1 MNFKKIWIIKKIGI
15 ILVGFVFVFMIIP
28 SLCWTK
34 DYPNKPIEF
43 VNPYAPG
50 GANDL
55 CIRIIGEKMADFL
68 GQPIVVVNKVGGAAA
83 VGSIYVANSKPDG
96 YTLLGNT
103 GGFVTRPLYDPRV
116 PYRYTQF
123 RPIGIPAK
131 HENVLCVN
139 KNLPTKNIAE
149 LITYAKGNPGALSY
163 SIAGKGGVT
172 YLAMEY
178 LKYKTHLTDIHLQC
192 VPYQGDAPALL
203 AILGNHVQVSV
214 TNIAFALQYIKS
226 NSIQPIAILSKKRDP
241 LLPEI
246 PTSFEQGFQDVVAS
260 SYFLWL
266 APVGTPDE
274 IIKKLE
280 NTVEKALQDKGVQE
294 KLLKIDITAGFM
306 NSKET
311 KAFLDN
317 EIKMWEKIIKE
328 ANLATK

>member
-1 MNFKKIWIIKKIGI
+1 MHLKKIRT
-15 ILVGFVFVFMIIP
+15 ILVGFGFIFMITP

-34 DYPNKPIEF
+34 DYPNKPIEI

-55 CIRIIGEKMADFL
+55 SIRIIGEKIAELL
-68 GQPIVVVNKVGGAAA
+68 GQPIVVVNKVGGAAV
-83 VGSIYVANSKPDG
+83 VGSMYVANSKPDG
-96 YTLLGNT
+96 YTILANT
-103 GGFVTRPLYDPRV
+103 AGFVTRPLYDPRV
-116 PYRYTQF
+116 PYRCTQF
-123 RPIGIPAK
+123 RPIGIPAM

-139 KNLPTKNIAE
+139 KNLPIKNIAE
-149 LITYAKGNPGALSY
+149 LIAYAKRNPGVLSY
-163 SIAGKGGVT
+163 TIAGKGGAT

-192 VPYQGDAPALL
+192 VPHQGDAPALL
-203 AILGNHVQVSV
+203 AILGNHVQVSL
-214 TNIAFALQYIKS
+214 TNPAFALQYIKS

-246 PTSFEQGFQDVVAS
+246 PTSLEQGFQDVVAS

-266 APVGTPDE
+266 VPVGTPDE

-280 NTVEKALQDKGVQE
+280 NTMEKSLQDKGVLE
-294 KLLKIDITAGFM
+294 KLLKINIIAGFM

-311 KAFLDN
+311 QTFLDN
-317 EIKMWEKIIKE
+317 EIKMWERIIKE
-328 ANLATK
+328 TNLAVK